1 MTIKNT
7 FADYL
12 ADLNQC
18 ACTANN
24 PNPYTD
30 TDIRCN
36 AEMLAHV
43 IMEEYRNNVT
53 FDDSLAEEI
62 LAAVT
67 QEILFFIHDNYP
79 YTTPRKQYS
88 DFYDYIKEKYF

>member
-12 ADLNQC
+12 ADLNLC

-43 IMEEYRNNVT
+43 VMEECYNNVT

-79 YTTPRKQYS
+79 YITPRKQYI
-88 DFYDYIKEKYF
+88 DFYDYIKERYF

>member
-12 ADLNQC
+12 TDLNQC

-24 PNPYTD
+24 PNPYTN

-43 IMEEYRNNVT
+43 IMEEYHNNVT

-79 YTTPRKQYS
+79 YTTPRKQYT

>member
-12 ADLNQC
+12 TDLNQC

-24 PNPYTD
+24 SNPYTD

-79 YTTPRKQYS
+79 CTTPRKQYS
-88 DFYDYIKEKYF
+88 DFYDYIKERYF